1 MEMVDIYNN
10 KRELTGAI
18 KGRKELIDAEY
29 RLSCHVWIINSE
41 GKLLLQLRAKNEDM
55 FPNMWGQTGGG
66 VKTGKTS
73 KQTAIIEC
81 REEMGIDIR
90 EDNLYYIG
98 SYTRI
103 KDIVDIWLVIQDI
116 DITNLKLQS
125 EEVEKVEYLTF
136 DEFDKLIEEGKVV
149 PTVKPS
155 YMLMKNYYFKYRNKK
170 MY

>member
-10 KRELTGAI
+10 KRELTSSI
-18 KGRKELIDAEY
+18 KGRKELVDGEY
-29 RLSCHVWIINSE
+29 RISSHIWIINSE
-41 GKLLLQLRAKNEDM
+41 GKLLLQLRSKDEDM

-66 VKTGKTS
+66 VKAGATS

-81 REEMGIDIR
+81 KEEMGVDIY
-90 EDNLYYIG
+90 EENLYYVG
-98 SYTRI
+98 CYTRI
-103 KDIVDIWLVIQDI
+103 KDIADIWLVIQDI
-116 DITNLKLQS
+116 DISNLKLQS
-125 EEVEKVEYLTF
+125 EEVEKVEYLSF
-136 DEFDKLIEEGKVV
+136 GEFDKLIEEGKAV